1 MSPDMGQ
8 HGIGGLGM
16 QCKGNEQYAIHN
28 HLFAMEWKAI
38 QAYVIY
44 ILTDGQT
51 EVRLFSHV
59 MKSCCSKERR
69 ASEDLIQK
77 VLSISSISFR
87 RYELAANVTNPS
99 PSEPRDCV
107 GVGATSGPVSEEKCN
122 LSPSDDCQPR
132 HLRQRRPTPTASST
146 ANGGDFQCGRQSG
159 RLARVVSVANVG
171 NAYSKD
177 VANMVVGLLI
187 DVLRKAASDC
197 YIRHGFWKVK
207 GDFPL
212 PHKSQGKRVGIVGL
226 GSIGCEVGKGLETF
240 GCTISYNSKSKKP
253 SITYSFYSN
262 VKELAENNV
271 IIILCCSL
279 TDETY
284 HMVNKEVLST
294 LGKEGVIVN
303 VGRGALINEKE
314 LVRCLVG
321 EYIKGAG
328 LDVFENDNASNVPEE
343 LFQLDNV
350 VFFLHTLLYLLQ
362 SLLRRLLQILK
373 YSFDER

>member
-1 MSPDMGQ
+1 
-8 HGIGGLGM
+8 
-16 QCKGNEQYAIHN
+16 
-28 HLFAMEWKAI
+28 
-38 QAYVIY
+38 
-44 ILTDGQT
+44 
-51 EVRLFSHV
+51 
-59 MKSCCSKERR
+59 
-69 ASEDLIQK
+69 
-77 VLSISSISFR
+77 
-87 RYELAANVTNPS
+87 
-99 PSEPRDCV
+99 
-107 GVGATSGPVSEEKCN
+107 
-122 LSPSDDCQPR
+122 
-132 HLRQRRPTPTASST
+132 
-146 ANGGDFQCGRQSG
+146 
-159 RLARVVSVANVG
+159 
-171 NAYSKD
+171 
-177 VANMVVGLLI
+177 MVVGLLI

-212 PHKSQGKRVGIVGL
+212 PHKSQ
-226 GSIGCEVGKGLETF
+226 
-240 GCTISYNSKSKKP
+240 
-253 SITYSFYSN
+253 
-262 VKELAENNV
+262 
-271 IIILCCSL
+271 
-279 TDETY
+279 DETY

>member
-1 MSPDMGQ
+1 
-8 HGIGGLGM
+8 
-16 QCKGNEQYAIHN
+16 
-28 HLFAMEWKAI
+28 
-38 QAYVIY
+38 
-44 ILTDGQT
+44 
-51 EVRLFSHV
+51 
-59 MKSCCSKERR
+59 
-69 ASEDLIQK
+69 
-77 VLSISSISFR
+77 
-87 RYELAANVTNPS
+87 
-99 PSEPRDCV
+99 
-107 GVGATSGPVSEEKCN
+107 
-122 LSPSDDCQPR
+122 
-132 HLRQRRPTPTASST
+132 
-146 ANGGDFQCGRQSG
+146 
-159 RLARVVSVANVG
+159 
-171 NAYSKD
+171 
-177 VANMVVGLLI
+177 MVVGLLI

-212 PHKSQGKRVGIVGL
+212 PH
-226 GSIGCEVGKGLETF
+226 
-240 GCTISYNSKSKKP
+240 
-253 SITYSFYSN
+253 IT
-262 VKELAENNV
+262 
-271 IIILCCSL
+271 SL

-362 SLLRRLLQILK
+362 SLLRRLLQL
-373 YSFDER
+373 

>member
-1 MSPDMGQ
+1 MALPNDQ
-8 HGIGGLGM
+8 PQLLLIVKTLP
-16 QCKGNEQYAIHN
+16 IILLP
-28 HLFAMEWKAI
+28 LFDQKF
-38 QAYVIY
+38 
-44 ILTDGQT
+44 
-51 EVRLFSHV
+51 RLV
-59 MKSCCSKERR
+59 
-69 ASEDLIQK
+69 K
-77 VLSISSISFR
+77 VLESELPLDQFLKRNAISVRAMIASH
-87 RYELAANVTNPS
+87 
-99 PSEPRDCV
+99 
-107 GVGATSGPVSEEKCN
+107 ATSVN
-122 LSPSDDCQPR
+122 ADLLQL
-132 HLRQRRPTPTASST
+132 LRALR
-146 ANGGDFQCGRQSG
+146 
-159 RLARVVSVANVG
+159 
-171 NAYSKD
+171 
-177 VANMVVGLLI
+177 MVVTSSAGVNQESCLRLLHQTW
-187 DVLRKAASDC
+187 VLESQR
-197 YIRHGFWKVK
+197 GFSSSSH
-207 GDFPL
+207 
-212 PHKSQGKRVGIVGL
+212 HKLGGKRVGIVGL

-362 SLLRRLLQILK
+362 SLLRRLLQL
-373 YSFDER
+373 